1 MKNTELLRKLLEE
14 EKTLLVPGSYDAFSA
29 KILKQAGFK
38 VIYMS
43 GSGVTASL
51 TGMPD
56 VGLLT
61 MTEMVNQARNI
72 VNAVDLPLICDADH
86 GYGNPINVIRTVK
99 EYERAGVAGIHIEDQ
114 VAPKKC
120 GHFEGKQI
128 IHAEEM
134 VKKIEA
140 AIHARED
147 PAFLLIART
156 DARAVAG
163 LDEAMVR
170 ARLYAQAGAD
180 MIFLEAPQSNSE
192 LKTITKELSDV
203 PLLVNMVEGGKTPVL
218 PFEDF
223 EEMGF
228 KIVLYPTSSIRTV
241 AKTLQE
247 YAAHLYMNKNTK
259 DFEGR
264 LVSFEGRNEIT
275 GLSLIKELEDKFVHF
290 S

>member
-1 MKNTELLRKLLEE
+1 MKNTELLRKILEK
-14 EKTLLVPGSYDAFSA
+14 EKALLVPGSYDAFSA
-29 KILKQAGFK
+29 KILKQAGFR

-72 VNAVDLPLICDADH
+72 VNAIDLPLICDADH